1 MGKLRALSIAGAVA
15 LAPQF
20 ASAADLGPPPPMP
33 EAPMLRGSMA
43 PEFSGW
49 YIRGDVG
56 VGQMN
61 HSKWTQPATAAP
73 AGFTLTETI
82 RDTSLTDGAFVGF
95 GLGYQFNNWFRAD
108 ITGEYRGAVAAR
120 GVYNAFMNNIANPC
134 TTASVA
140 PANCTL
146 FQNNY
151 QGRVQA
157 STFLMNGYFDL
168 GTWYGLTPYVGA
180 GVGLSRVA
188 MTGFTDNGVNV
199 VGTAINNAGLPNGA
213 SAAVAYNPISDRTRW
228 NFAWALMAGLSY
240 DVTPNL
246 KLDLG
251 YRYLNMGRGTT
262 GTINCLCGVSFPGFT
277 IAGMASHDLKIG
289 MRWMLNDRP
298 APVMAAAAPMPA
310 PLVRKY

>member
-1 MGKLRALSIAGAVA
+1 MPHTFPRVITIVLDSVGCGELPDAHLYGDEGS
-15 LAPQF
+15 
-20 ASAADLGPPPPMP
+20 DTLG
-33 EAPMLRGSMA
+33 
-43 PEFSGW
+43 
-49 YIRGDVG
+49 
-56 VGQMN
+56 
-61 HSKWTQPATAAP
+61 
-73 AGFTLTETI
+73 
-82 RDTSLTDGAFVGF
+82 
-95 GLGYQFNNWFRAD
+95 
-108 ITGEYRGAVAAR
+108 
-120 GVYNAFMNNIANPC
+120 NIAKQVPLR
-134 TTASVA
+134 V
-140 PANCTL
+140 PAL
-146 FQNNY
+146 
-151 QGRVQA
+151 R
-157 STFLMNGYFDL
+157 SL
-168 GTWYGLTPYVGA
+168 
-180 GVGLSRVA
+180 GLSRVA

-310 PLVRKY
+310 PMPAPLVRKY